1 MTRLLLV
8 DDDAILRG
16 MLAFLFSSAGYQVHQ
31 ASNGNEALKIHRRH
45 PVDVMIVELV
55 LPEKDGF
62 ELLMEVRAQ
71 SFMPKFIAIAGG
83 GKFPMQGCLCA
94 AKQLGA
100 HHVLTK
106 PFPPGQLLAT
116 VNQLLGKQT

>member
-1 MTRLLLV
+1 MR
-8 DDDAILRG
+8 
-16 MLAFLFSSAGYQVHQ
+16 FSSAGYQVHQ

-62 ELLMEVRAQ
+62 ELLMEMRAQ

-83 GKFPMQGCLCA
+83 GIFPMQVCLRA

-100 HHVLTK
+100 HHVLIK
-106 PFPPGQLLAT
+106 PFQPEHLLAT
-116 VNQLLGKQT
+116 VSQLLGKQT

>member
-16 MLAFLFSSAGYQVHQ
+16 MLAFLFSSAGYQVYQ

-55 LPEKDGF
+55 LPEKRR
-62 ELLMEVRAQ
+62 L
-71 SFMPKFIAIAGG
+71 
-83 GKFPMQGCLCA
+83 
-94 AKQLGA
+94 
-100 HHVLTK
+100 
-106 PFPPGQLLAT
+106 
-116 VNQLLGKQT
+116 